1 MCNSAAATFFGV
13 GGYSDVV
20 KSGTASNVRSD
31 PGVVSSA
38 ALMASSEQPDRFFSR
53 AIPLALLILGFAT
66 SANAGVQM
74 YSGELIVHMRGSDA
88 AGDFI
93 GIPFG
98 NHCNMNPY
106 HAEHTA
112 MFYYTN
118 PTRAHTLTIPK
129 FGGQVAAMDTNLG
142 SAPDVPAGCGPASRK
157 AGRPLTGSGV
167 LSTTGTS
174 STTHTPANPRGFT
187 LPKSGLS
194 LVTSGASLFSTTW
207 IPIPGGVFPFKF
219 EIEYADLR
227 NDAGAFAEDGGPG
240 SFTVSHSARV
250 HVTAGKNQFGGT
262 MNLLG
267 QYHTNRGDEGGSTS
281 VGATPWNLQYI
292 GAGAQ
297 TSAGSVT
304 AGLNYYTMISRPYR
318 YPGKFDYSARSAT
331 ASVFPWT
338 TGAVEVTA
346 LSGPQAT
353 VLKRTGYDNRSPNGA
368 GTVQMLSPMLTRW
381 KNSMGDY
388 HTGGIAM
395 MKLRFVPEP
404 NAWLMLVA
412 GICTLRLLY
421 RLGRRP
427 GSA

>member
-1 MCNSAAATFFGV
+1 
-13 GGYSDVV
+13 
-20 KSGTASNVRSD
+20 
-31 PGVVSSA
+31 
-38 ALMASSEQPDRFFSR
+38 MASKEEPNRGFWR
-53 AIPLALLILGFAT
+53 TIALTMLVLGFAA
-66 SANAGVQM
+66 SANAGVQL
-74 YSGELIVHMRGSDA
+74 YSGEIIVHMRGSDA
-88 AGDFI
+88 AGNFI

-112 MFYYTN
+112 MFDYTN
-118 PTRAHTLTIPK
+118 PTRTYTLTIPK
-129 FGGQVAAMDTNLG
+129 FGGQVPVIDTNMD
-142 SAPDVPAGCGPASRK
+142 SVPDVPAGCGPTSRK
-157 AGRPLTGSGV
+157 AGLPLTGNGV
-167 LSTTGTS
+167 LSTTGAS
-174 STTHTPANPRGFT
+174 STTHTPASPRGFT

-194 LVTSGASLFSTTW
+194 RVSSGASLFSTTW
-207 IPIPGGVFPFKF
+207 IPIPGGIFPFRF

-227 NDAGAFAEDGGPG
+227 NDVGGFAKSGGPG

-262 MNLLG
+262 MSLLG
-267 QYHTNRGDEGGSTS
+267 QYRTNRGDEAGSTS

-318 YPGKFDYSARSAT
+318 YPGKFAYSARAAT

-338 TGAVEVTA
+338 TGTVEVTA

-353 VLKRTGYDNRSPNGA
+353 ILKRTGYDNRSPNGA
-368 GTVQMLSPMLTRW
+368 GSVRMVSPLLTRW
-381 KNSMGDY
+381 KNPLGDY
-388 HTGGIAM
+388 HTGGIAI
-395 MKLRFVPEP
+395 MKLQFVPEP

-412 GICTLRLLY
+412 GTCTLGLLVRLNRY
-421 RLGRRP
+421 LGR
-427 GSA
+427 A